1 MFGLMYIKTQETST
15 WSNPSV
21 TVGLGVCTQ
30 KAKDLMEA
38 TWLILKCL
46 IYNV

>member
-1 MFGLMYIKTQETST
+1 MFGLMYIKTEETST
-15 WSNPSV
+15 RSNPLV